1 MSNGNVFLF
10 DDFFVMDFFYWLTN
24 QFSEAGTLEYVNW
37 YGALKK
43 PFFAPP
49 TWLFGVAWGIIY
61 PLIIIAFVWSIV
73 LLKKK
78 KVDGLFVGMFVLNI
92 VSNLLF
98 TAVSLA
104 FKNNWLSLINILV
117 VLGTLIWIELRAWK
131 KAKPVFWLLV
141 PYVLWG
147 SFATVLQLA
156 ITVMN

>member
-1 MSNGNVFLF
+1 MLVLF
-10 DDFFVMDFFYWLTN
+10 VDFFVMDFIYWLTN
-24 QFSEAGTLEYVNW
+24 QFSEAGTQEYVSW
-37 YGALKK
+37 YSALKK

-61 PLIIIAFVWSIV
+61 PMIIIAFVWACV

-78 KVDGLFVGMFVLNI
+78 KVDAVFVWMFVANI

-104 FKNNWLSLINILV
+104 FKNNWLSLLNILV
-117 VLGTLIWIELRAWK
+117 VLGTLIWIELHAWK

-141 PYVLWG
+141 PYMLWG

-156 ITVMN
+156 VAVMN